1 MGGTKKGGGVGSH
14 HGLSNTAQN
23 KWSDM
28 SFNSANSDKWEFDGS
43 GWLVVEKT
51 IPDANT
57 FYYDLDGTPR
67 SLADWLRK
75 PYRNSTPNAT
85 PLKINAPGGLISI
98 PTKDINKPIQS
109 NELLINPTGETTQ
122 SPFINIESTP
132 RGVAFTGHLG
142 SYTGEGL
149 ESNRPMGLP
158 IALSNT
164 RSPVKQSEGAYHTLS
179 IDIKQKE
186 GKATTPTMIKNQSG
200 ADIRKTLPNV
210 EPVVLEQFDII
221 DNLVMNDRHL
231 LLIHPKQRS
240 RTNTLSTLKSK
251 EDEPTKYHRCN
262 VELMM
267 LRGRVEEIVP
277 TGGEEGEVNGVLLRG
292 RSLVRDIADSVSNR
306 DFNLAEGS
314 PMKEI
319 GDIGSPVVSLTMGG
333 LGQGGIDIKATRKEN
348 PHLSGW
354 KDVIMSANNPSVRN
368 DKQTST
374 YYASTRALVEI
385 PIFPSMFFDT
395 QKRLIGSKNKSSPLP
410 AANALEM
417 VIDAT
422 MTAANR
428 PQMQHQES
436 KYAIDWG
443 LDSNISAIRVNDY
456 IAQTNKGIGAFR
468 CFREN
473 AATYTKPSASWSAT
487 ESTVAAGSANI
498 TDWQNGLAYIEVD
511 SVLPF
516 IQEGGQKYTTPTGG
530 GSYPATSPAFQDPLL
545 VAGGMEYNGGDAEW
559 TLTGNPVATPEPD
572 GKGFVVTVGE
582 GILGDWGIR
591 LFIHK
596 VAIVGNSHRL
606 YYGAFHNPLDN
617 TSTPDPAHSNFV
629 GKFIS
634 SGLPVVMGGWLTG
647 AAFNHG
653 GNSAWD
659 LESLNIDSGITD
671 ALSLVKKLGRC
682 VEMLFGMRLGN
693 DGKARVMLDPKDS
706 NAILI
711 KDGPSMEGMQLD
723 PMHYYYGADD
733 MPLRPPIEL
742 IPSYL
747 GLKGKKNDNLTLDHV
762 QKMHINFGDVA
773 TNVDDFKQGVSEI
786 IRLINQAA
794 HPNATNTNG
803 GSAFNPPALFSGNY
817 TGSIGDTSFYA
828 TTSTD
833 TGSHM
838 GYVRAFEGKEV
849 ESRDGESG
857 ITIVIHSTI
866 PACFI
871 TKLCYMV

>member
-1 MGGTKKGGGVGSH
+1 
-14 HGLSNTAQN
+14 
-23 KWSDM
+23 
-28 SFNSANSDKWEFDGS
+28 
-43 GWLVVEKT
+43 
-51 IPDANT
+51 
-57 FYYDLDGTPR
+57 
-67 SLADWLRK
+67 
-75 PYRNSTPNAT
+75 
-85 PLKINAPGGLISI
+85 
-98 PTKDINKPIQS
+98 
-109 NELLINPTGETTQ
+109 
-122 SPFINIESTP
+122 
-132 RGVAFTGHLG
+132 
-142 SYTGEGL
+142 
-149 ESNRPMGLP
+149 
-158 IALSNT
+158 
-164 RSPVKQSEGAYHTLS
+164 
-179 IDIKQKE
+179 
-186 GKATTPTMIKNQSG
+186 
-200 ADIRKTLPNV
+200 
-210 EPVVLEQFDII
+210 
-221 DNLVMNDRHL
+221 
-231 LLIHPKQRS
+231 
-240 RTNTLSTLKSK
+240 
-251 EDEPTKYHRCN
+251 
-262 VELMM
+262 
-267 LRGRVEEIVP
+267 
-277 TGGEEGEVNGVLLRG
+277 
-292 RSLVRDIADSVSNR
+292 
-306 DFNLAEGS
+306 
-314 PMKEI
+314 
-319 GDIGSPVVSLTMGG
+319 
-333 LGQGGIDIKATRKEN
+333 
-348 PHLSGW
+348 
-354 KDVIMSANNPSVRN
+354 
-368 DKQTST
+368 
-374 YYASTRALVEI
+374 
-385 PIFPSMFFDT
+385 MFFDT

-443 LDSNISAIRVNDY
+443 LTPIYQQLELMITF
-456 IAQTNKGIGAFR
+456 AQTNKGIGAFR

-487 ESTVAAGSANI
+487 ESTVAAASANI

-693 DGKARVMLDPKDS
+693 DGKARVMLV
-706 NAILI
+706 IL
-711 KDGPSMEGMQLD
+711 K
-723 PMHYYYGADD
+723 
-733 MPLRPPIEL
+733 
-742 IPSYL
+742 
-747 GLKGKKNDNLTLDHV
+747 TL
-762 QKMHINFGDVA
+762 M
-773 TNVDDFKQGVSEI
+773 
-786 IRLINQAA
+786 R
-794 HPNATNTNG
+794 
-803 GSAFNPPALFSGNY
+803 Y
-817 TGSIGDTSFYA
+817 
-828 TTSTD
+828 
-833 TGSHM
+833 
-838 GYVRAFEGKEV
+838 
-849 ESRDGESG
+849 
-857 ITIVIHSTI
+857 
-866 PACFI
+866 
-871 TKLCYMV
+871 